1 MKFATLF
8 AFLVA
13 AVHGSPESN
22 NVRDLQTLEA
32 KWALDALVFDETD
45 GVMTLTANSPGGGDT
60 TTSPIIHVFSR
71 QSATDNGDATQAC
84 RSVGAWPVPDL
95 LLEIKNKNGVVA
107 AVDLPASTN
116 GFDSTALTMDPTGSV
131 WSFEISTGIEGTSAY
146 KAAADLQTASIY
158 FCVLYGIRQSDT
170 AIGNDII
177 TYREMAVTVDVTL
190 NGAFVIDRSSLIKVT
205 ALPVQS
211 DTAAT
216 QYGVFAEVCED
227 TLANPMLVQVGTA
240 FPLCVCV
247 DNYPLSKVTSFET
260 LTFREYDGSFTMPT
274 IVNGAPTATHADV
287 TEELACAVAT
297 SSSSKHCC
305 RVDTMLTFWLSD
317 QITNPTY
324 LGAYGVVNLELA
336 PNRRSLSSG
345 SERDLQ
351 EGTKVQESYEMN
363 FVAVPEPTASG
374 AVAKGIVAG
383 AAAVGAALLI

>member
-45 GVMTLTANSPGGGDT
+45 GVMTLTANSPGGGDG
-60 TTSPIIHVFSR
+60 TTSPIIHVFSK
-71 QSATDNGDATQAC
+71 QSATDNGNAAQAC
-84 RSVGAWPVPDL
+84 RSVQSPSNLDL

-116 GFDSTALTMDPTGSV
+116 GLDTTALTMATTGSV

-146 KAAADLQTASIY
+146 KAAAGLQTASIY

-190 NGAFVIDRSSLIKVT
+190 NGAFVIDRSSLIQVT
-205 ALPVQS
+205 ALPIQT
-211 DTAAT
+211 DEAAT
-216 QYGVFAEVCED
+216 EYGVFAEICEG
-227 TLANPMLVQVGTA
+227 TLTTPLVQVGTA

-260 LTFREYDGSFTMPT
+260 LSLREYDGSFTMNT
-274 IVNGAPTATHADV
+274 IVGGVPTATHADV
-287 TEELACAVAT
+287 TEELPCGVAA
-297 SSSSKHCC
+297 SSASKHCC
-305 RVDTMLTFWLSD
+305 RVDTMLTFYIND
-317 QITNPTY
+317 QISNPTY